1 MTRLL
6 PLALVAALARV
17 AAAQPDPYVDDF
29 ALAPALETDYEVAS
43 ERWNG
48 LSTLAALTRGLGYR
62 FAPAESLD
70 WTDIDSDDILFILY
84 PTERV
89 PPGHLAAFVRN
100 GGRLLLADDFGDSSE
115 AMARLGM
122 IREETRGVDAET
134 FHDDLAYAPVARP
147 WLPAHPLAAGVD
159 GITTNH
165 PAVLT
170 RTKGPE
176 VVFGF
181 GAGEGVVAAGS
192 LGSGLFVVVSD
203 PSLFI
208 NRMLQFPG
216 NFRFAT
222 NVLRF
227 LSREDTTRRVVVVTG
242 DYRVY
247 GEPSGLLDDG
257 TVDGTVKQMVSD
269 VNNWL
274 EERNDYLLTR
284 DGLRVISVA
293 AAILISLLG
302 LALLPMARRSRLDGG
317 WTRTQS
323 TSLVVDDYQSV
334 VAAFDRHGH
343 RGNYLL
349 PAAVVRDGLNARL
362 ARLLEQSQP
371 LYTLREAELY
381 GAVEREAGPAAAT
394 ALRHTYRRLKAL
406 PSRLQAASTWSH
418 GFLSR
423 REFERLHDDI
433 HALYRYLDA
442 GTQRPGGEV
451 R

>member
-1 MTRLL
+1 MR
-6 PLALVAALARV
+6 ALVAVLLLALAGT
-17 AAAQPDPYVDDF
+17 AGAQPDPYVDDPDLG
-29 ALAPALETDYEVAS
+29 ASLAVDYEVAS

-48 LSTLAALTRGLGYR
+48 LSTLAALTRGLGFR
-62 FAPAESLD
+62 FEPAQRLD
-70 WTDIDSDDILFILY
+70 WEDIDSEDVLFILY

-89 PPGHLAAFVRN
+89 PPGHVAAFVRN
-100 GGRLLLADDFGDSSE
+100 GGRMLLADDFGDSSE

-122 IREETRGVDAET
+122 IREETVGVDAES
-134 FHDDLAYAPVARP
+134 FHDDLAYAPIARP

-159 GITTNH
+159 GLTTNH

-181 GAGEGVVAAGS
+181 GGGEGVVAAGS
-192 LGSGLFVVVSD
+192 LGAGRFVVVSD
-203 PSLFI
+203 PSVFI

-216 NFRFAT
+216 NLRFAI
-222 NVLRF
+222 NVVRF
-227 LSREDTTRRVVVVTG
+227 LAREGTTRRIVVVTG
-242 DYRVY
+242 DYLVF
-247 GEPSGLLDDG
+247 GEPSGMLDDG
-257 TVDGTVKQMVSD
+257 TLDGTVGQMVND
-269 VNNWL
+269 VNSWL

-293 AAILISLLG
+293 AALLISLLG
-302 LALLPMARRSRLDGG
+302 LALLPMAKRSRLDGS
-317 WTRTQS
+317 WTRAQS

-349 PAAVVRDGLNARL
+349 PACAVRDGLNARL
-362 ARLLEQSQP
+362 ARLLGQSQP
-371 LYTLREAELY
+371 LYTLREPELL
-381 GAVEREAGPAAAT
+381 GAVEREAGPASAT
-394 ALRHTYRRLKAL
+394 ALRHSYRRLKAL
-406 PSRLQAASTWSH
+406 PSRLQAASAWSH

-433 HALYRYLDA
+433 HALYRYLEA
-442 GTQRPGGEV
+442 GAGREMG
-451 R
+451 